1 MELRQTSEK
10 QRAEIYTDLRSLVYP
25 GFLTHAVTVNGVRA
39 SLRTLTQSDM
49 FLLRHRTSEMSFV
62 TKDWMNWVIASSV
75 WLLDGQ
81 VVMGSPSVQ
90 HSIYETVSRLPKM
103 FREDLFSIFTSLM
116 IRVNKAL
123 DRLESF
129 LYEKE
134 SRFMWSTEGVRMFDV
149 PPFAG
154 AVPLQLNSIQKS
166 WVSFNQYEDKRQER
180 KFWWGLSKFIVQP
193 HAPKGIQK
201 LNKAEET
208 EEGNEESRRQRLMD
222 LTYWKA
228 QGAVIGDEE
237 KTRILKTHT
246 GVVRA
251 ETKQDLEQEMA
262 DWVSG
267 KKDFHDGAIDFVKAK
282 IKGEVEGRREAEEAR
297 IASIQTAL
305 EEDGIDE
312 PAFAPLMGEAAE
324 AVKRRMVGK
333 RVATVVYDDTHNSA
347 YDKYI
352 KNNPDVGVLG
362 VDEHGNIKASEEV
375 VKNAEALL
383 GLLVKPDDQKNQTGE
398 LDKQVQA
405 RAAKLRGGGS

>member
-10 QRAEIYTDLRSLVYP
+10 QRTEIYADLRSLVYP
-25 GFLTHAVTVNGVRA
+25 GFLTHTVMVNGIRA
-39 SLRTLTQSDM
+39 SLRTLTQADM
-49 FLLRHRTSEMSFV
+49 FLLRHRTNGSEYV
-62 TKDWMNWVIASSV
+62 NKEWMNWVIASSV

-81 VVMGSPSVQ
+81 VVMGNSSVQ
-90 HSIYETVSRLPKM
+90 HSIFETVSRLPRM

-116 IRVNKAL
+116 GRVNKAL
-123 DRLESF
+123 DRMEAF
-129 LYEKE
+129 LYEGE

-149 PPFAG
+149 PPFQG
-154 AVPLQLNSIQKS
+154 ATPIQLNSIQKT

-180 KFWWGLSKFIVQP
+180 KFWWGLAKFIVQP

-208 EEGNEESRRQRLMD
+208 EEGNENSRRQRLMD

-228 QGAVIGDEE
+228 QGAVIGDDE

-267 KKDFHDGAIDFVKAK
+267 KKDYHDNAIDFVKAK
-282 IKGEVEGRREAEEAR
+282 IKGEVEGRREAEENR
-297 IASIQTAL
+297 IASIQHAL
-305 EEDGIDE
+305 EEEGIDE
-312 PAFAPLMGEAAE
+312 PAFVPLMGEAAE
-324 AVKRRMVGK
+324 AVKRRMIGK
-333 RVATVVYDDTHNSA
+333 TTATVVYDDNHNSA

-375 VKNAEALL
+375 TKNAEALL
-383 GLLVKPDDQKNQTGE
+383 GLLVKPDEQKNQTGE

-405 RAAKLRGGGS
+405 RAAKLRGGN